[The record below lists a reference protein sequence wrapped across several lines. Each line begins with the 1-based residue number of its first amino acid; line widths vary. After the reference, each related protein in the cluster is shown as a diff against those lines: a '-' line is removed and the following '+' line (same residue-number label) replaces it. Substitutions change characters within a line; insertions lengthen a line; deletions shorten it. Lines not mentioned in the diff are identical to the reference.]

1 MLSQIVILLGLASA
15 TLGQVTL
22 QPSTVRTGRP
32 GLPTVTV
39 TATATAT
46 VTKTESYI
54 HEQTK
59 TITTTETET
68 ETETLTETITS
79 VSVTTQPCSTV
90 SCPTL
95 TKTATACRS
104 CLVPQCTTTS
114 VVTRP
119 NECAATALPTAT
131 VSFPCSDP
139 DVCGKIGCTTVYDI
153 RSAA

>member
-1 MLSQIVILLGLASA
+1 MLSQFVMLLGLASA

-39 TATATAT
+39 TAT

-59 TITTTETET
+59 TITTTETETET

-95 TKTATACRS
+95 TRTATACRS